1 MNERVR
7 GNERDEQGGG
17 RGRENIRQL
26 FTRQLRG
33 ITSVHERP
41 TNDSEAARH
50 QSVLDT
56 DEISRNRD
64 TDTRETISLS
74 SPEHGTYT
82 GRARA
87 SSLIR
92 GSRNWIILSR
102 ARGDDRRKGIGP
114 RDRYLRRTRFKMRL
128 ETLKEKREG
137 EKCLN

>member
-1 MNERVR
+1 MSRR
-7 GNERDEQGGG
+7 

-64 TDTRETISLS
+64 TDTRETIS
-74 SPEHGTYT
+74 SPERIREE
-82 GRARA
+82 RAP
-87 SSLIR
+87 L
-92 GSRNWIILSR
+92 
-102 ARGDDRRKGIGP
+102 P
-114 RDRYLRRTRFKMRL
+114 
-128 ETLKEKREG
+128 
-137 EKCLN
+137 